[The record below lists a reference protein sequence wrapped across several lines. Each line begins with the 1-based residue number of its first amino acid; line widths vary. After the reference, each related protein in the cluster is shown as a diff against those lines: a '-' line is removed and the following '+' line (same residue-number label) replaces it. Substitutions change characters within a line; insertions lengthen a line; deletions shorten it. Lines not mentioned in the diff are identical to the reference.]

1 MTTLPDDNGYGLN
14 AADEVHDE
22 RRAAVGYLSEAFAQ
36 AQHDGLDGDAL
47 AQAALFMAFQA
58 LVEAYGEEA
67 TAEFAEG
74 FPKKIRAGNFTVAT
88 RH

>member
-1 MTTLPDDNGYGLN
+1 MTTVPEDNGHGLH
-14 AADEVHDE
+14 ATDEVHDE
-22 RRAAVGYLSEAFAQ
+22 RRAAVGYLTEAFAQ

-74 FPKKIRAGNFTVAT
+74 FPKKILAGNFTVAT

>member
-1 MTTLPDDNGYGLN
+1 MSTLPEDNEQGITPM
-14 AADEVHDE
+14 DEVHDE
-22 RRAAVGYLSEAFAQ
+22 RRAAVGHLSEAFAQ
-36 AQHDGLDGDAL
+36 GQLDGLDGDAM

-67 TAEFAEG
+67 TAQFAEG
-74 FPKKIRAGNFTVAT
+74 FPKKILAGNFTIAT